1 MNRFQAGTLPTIF
14 VIVAVLLTI
23 GCTVTTKDI
32 SSDQEV
38 IYDEGYHFSD
48 KKHIVNAMVDSLIS
62 KPPLVNAN
70 DKPVII
76 VYGIAN
82 RTSEHISTSAIT
94 DDIRQAL
101 LARGKVGFVNKTQR
115 ENISRESDYQYSGKV
130 TTETRIKLGRQV
142 GASYMLT
149 GTLRSIEKKQPRQVR
164 LKKKVLKYY
173 SLNLELTNLE
183 TSLIEWAD
191 STEVI
196 RESSRPFIGW

>member
-1 MNRFQAGTLPTIF
+1 MNRLQIKTLRLF
-14 VIVAVLLTI
+14 LAVAAVLFMT

-48 KKHIVNAMVDSLIS
+48 KKNIVNAMADSLIS

-70 DKPVII
+70 DRPVIV

-101 LARGKVGFVNKTQR
+101 LASGKVRFVNKIQR
-115 ENISRESDYQYSGKV
+115 ENISRETDYQYSGKV

-142 GASYMLT
+142 GADYMLT

-164 LKKKVLKYY
+164 LKKKILKYY
-173 SLNLELTNLE
+173 SLNLELTDLE

-191 STEVI
+191 SAEVI

>member
-1 MNRFQAGTLPTIF
+1 VNRLQIKTLRLF
-14 VIVAVLLTI
+14 LAVAAVLFMA
-23 GCTVTTKDI
+23 GCTVTTRDI

-48 KKHIVNAMVDSLIS
+48 KKNIVNAMADSLIS

-70 DKPVII
+70 DRPVIV

-101 LARGKVGFVNKTQR
+101 LASGKVRFVNKIQR
-115 ENISRESDYQYSGKV
+115 ENISRETDYQYSGKV

-142 GASYMLT
+142 GADYMLT

-164 LKKKVLKYY
+164 LKKKILKYY
-173 SLNLELTNLE
+173 SLNLELTDLE

-191 STEVI
+191 SAEVI

>member
-1 MNRFQAGTLPTIF
+1 VNRLQIKTLRLF
-14 VIVAVLLTI
+14 LAVAAVLFMA
-23 GCTVTTKDI
+23 GCTVTTRDV

-48 KKHIVNAMVDSLIS
+48 KKNIVNAMADSLIS

-70 DKPVII
+70 DRPVIV

-94 DDIRQAL
+94 DDIRQVL
-101 LARGKVGFVNKTQR
+101 LASGKVRFVNKIQR
-115 ENISRESDYQYSGKV
+115 ENISRETDYQYSGKV

-142 GASYMLT
+142 GADYMLT
-149 GTLRSIEKKQPRQVR
+149 GTLRSIEKKQPRQMR
-164 LKKKVLKYY
+164 LKKKILKYY
-173 SLNLELTNLE
+173 SLNLELTDLE

-191 STEVI
+191 SAEVI

>member
-1 MNRFQAGTLPTIF
+1 MA
-14 VIVAVLLTI
+14 
-23 GCTVTTKDI
+23 GCTVTTRDI

-48 KKHIVNAMVDSLIS
+48 KKNIVNAMADSLIS

-70 DKPVII
+70 DRPVIV

-101 LARGKVGFVNKTQR
+101 LASGKVRFVNKIQR
-115 ENISRESDYQYSGKV
+115 ENISRETDYQYSGKV

-142 GASYMLT
+142 GADYMLT

-164 LKKKVLKYY
+164 LKKKILKYY
-173 SLNLELTNLE
+173 SLNLELTDLE

-191 STEVI
+191 SAEVI